1 MKCAKVRECS
11 HKPRGNYNVI
21 NNYKKKE
28 NQKKKYIYIKKY
40 LKEKKKLACLIC
52 CFLFLLEFRLD
63 PACSVN

>member
-21 NNYKKKE
+21 NNYKKKGKP
-28 NQKKKYIYIKKY
+28 KKKVYIH
-40 LKEKKKLACLIC
+40 KEIFKRKKKLACLIC